1 MVSGYTWNLFNKL
14 VTTVRYVPLPSK
26 WSYNLVPWKLP
37 CKILEVSPYTKEC
50 WEVPETASGEALG
63 RLGVS
68 GGPMKSF
75 GGAVEHLR
83 ATSHQVIPP
92 WGQGRGHRLKQEQ
105 VRAQEARNPSSN
117 VVK

>member
-1 MVSGYTWNLFNKL
+1 
-14 VTTVRYVPLPSK
+14 
-26 WSYNLVPWKLP
+26 
-37 CKILEVSPYTKEC
+37 
-50 WEVPETASGEALG
+50 
-63 RLGVS
+63 
-68 GGPMKSF
+68 MKSF

-117 VVK
+117 VAK

>member
-1 MVSGYTWNLFNKL
+1 M
-14 VTTVRYVPLPSK
+14 
-26 WSYNLVPWKLP
+26 PWKLP